1 MVRMTEKRFHY
12 YPNSQMIID
21 NLTGEPYTG
30 NSKICRLLN
39 QESDRADRNVEMF
52 DDWFRVLRKYS
63 ITNPA
68 KLDQVLRNER
78 TW

>member
-1 MVRMTEKRFHY
+1 
-12 YPNSQMIID
+12 MIID
-21 NLTGEPYTG
+21 NLTGEHYTG

-52 DDWFRVLRKYS
+52 DDWFRVLKKYG

-68 KLDQVLRNER
+68 KLDQILMNER
-78 TW
+78 VW